1 MLLKGVIEAKLN
13 AALPVASLVIQ
24 DKSYM
29 HVGHAENLSTGQAA
43 QETHLHIIIKS
54 SRFNNLDTLARHKI
68 LYNILKDEIAKLHA
82 ISIEAI
88 EDI

>member
-1 MLLKGVIEAKLN
+1 MLLKSVIEAKLN
-13 AALPVASLVIQ
+13 SALPVASLVIQ

-29 HVGHAENLSTGQAA
+29 HVGHAENLQAT